1 MCTRREKGGPE
12 GEKVCVRETNIFCSS
27 THHTI
32 SSTESQPAHTQHPNF
47 LDTQYDRFLQDT
59 KSAWSDTRAH
69 MHITH
74 THNTGTRACTHR
86 HTSMHTSSSRLL
98 CLSHVSGN
106 KYVFAKR
113 KRDTQRERVCA
124 HIHPHRYN
132 TAQAHNTH
140 REHTRTHR
148 GRRVQQR
155 FFLWTEKRIGSE
167 NEDTLPTLLFTTV

>member
-1 MCTRREKGGPE
+1 VCE
-12 GEKVCVRETNIFCSS
+12 GETNIFCSS

-32 SSTESQPAHTQHPNF
+32 SSTESQPAHTHN
-47 LDTQYDRFLQDT
+47 TQFPRHT
-59 KSAWSDTRAH
+59 IRSVSAGHKVGLVWHTGTHAYN
-69 MHITH
+69 TH
-74 THNTGTRACTHR
+74 TQHRALEHARTGTRAC
-86 HTSMHTSSSRLL
+86 TSSSRLL

-155 FFLWTEKRIGSE
+155 FFLWTEKRIRSE
-167 NEDTLPTLLFTTV
+167 NEDTLPTLVFTTA